1 MTKKILSKLQRVY
14 NKYFQIPISNKIKL
28 EENFYSR
35 HAFLNKALCK
45 FNNPNYLEIG
55 VADNSVFNSI
65 PCKMINKFG
74 VDPDRGGNF
83 RMTSDVF
90 FNKHSDIRFDVIFID
105 GSHQYLQC
113 QKDCINSIKSL
124 NKDGL
129 VFLHDLLPKNHLEQL
144 SSPSKKT
151 NQWTGDVWKVA
162 VELFNSKKCSF
173 KIINIDHGI
182 GVLKIEEGFEYKKMP
197 ELENSGYE
205 KFLESYKFFSL
216 INAEDA
222 LDYIE
227 AI

>member
-1 MTKKILSKLQRVY
+1 MIKKIFSKLQRVFY
-14 NKYFQIPISNKIKL
+14 KYFQVPISNKIEL

-35 HAFLNKALCK
+35 HAFLSKALGK
-45 FNNPNYLEIG
+45 FSQPNYLEIG

-83 RMTSDVF
+83 RMTSDDF
-90 FNKHSDIRFDVIFID
+90 FNKHPDLKFEVIFID

-124 NKDGL
+124 NKRGL
-129 VFLHDLLPKNHLEQL
+129 IFLHDLLPKNHLEQL

-151 NQWTGDVWKVA
+151 SQWTGDVWKVA
-162 VELFNSKKCSF
+162 VELLNSKKCLF

-182 GVLKIEEGFEYKKMP
+182 GILKIEEGFEYKKMP
-197 ELENSGYE
+197 ELENMGYE
-205 KFLESYKFFSL
+205 KFLESYKSFSL
-216 INAEDA
+216 ISAEDA

-227 AI
+227 TI